1 MGKKASAN
9 RINVYLFNR
18 LNSWGVVAIS
28 DADAAVLVYCHPDR
42 FRERKSSGVILNQI
56 LIIILLVGLLAA
68 FASDRFCAESVAIA
82 GLVAGVVL
90 GLVPTDRIF
99 SGLTNPAVIT
109 VLEVLLIV
117 HALARSHVFDRIGD
131 ILGRRFIKPRMQIMA
146 LCVVAACLSS
156 VMNNIAAF
164 SLMLPA
170 CFSLMARGW
179 MPVRWIFLPLSYATL
194 LGGLWTSIGTPPNL
208 IASTFLQSAGM
219 QGFAL
224 LDFAPV
230 GILATTAGLLALVFW
245 LPRTLIKEDTPDT
258 DGEAQSLSRVTTELQ
273 MSTSELPLPSVAML
287 QARLGGRIHNIIR
300 NEKRLFPLRPDTI
313 VDASDRLLV
322 EAEPTALDRAL
333 AAGAVSYWRRANSGE
348 RRRVSAIVMP
358 HSLLAGSS
366 IAAQNLTE
374 DTGVEILQIEGEPLR
389 YDGPFEEVTFRVG
402 SILLLEGDEVAIK
415 AFIAYYELVEVAE
428 KPNSGTTVVGMAP
441 LAVFAAGVVAVA
453 CGLVAPEVALGGVVA
468 FLCLSGKLDIRS
480 ALRNLNWP
488 ILVILVAMLPLGEA
502 VGTTGAAAAI
512 ASALADHL
520 PLNFAP
526 IAVFALLGIAMAITP
541 FVNNATTVT
550 ILAPIAIEIAHAT
563 QLSPQMLVMAVAVG
577 ASCDFLTP
585 FGHHNNTLAYGL
597 GHYRFRDFLQLGWPV
612 SVVTFVTAGSVL
624 LFYW

>member
-1 MGKKASAN
+1 MSLD
-9 RINVYLFNR
+9 VTP
-18 LNSWGVVAIS
+18 S
-28 DADAAVLVYCHPDR
+28 
-42 FRERKSSGVILNQI
+42 QI
-56 LIIILLVGLLAA
+56 LIIVLLVGLLAA
-68 FASDRFCAESVAIA
+68 FASDRYRAESVAIA

-117 HALARSHVFDRIGD
+117 HALARSHVFDRVGD
-131 ILGRRFIKPRMQIMA
+131 VLGRRFIEPRLRIMA

-170 CFSLMARGW
+170 CFSLMARGR

-208 IASTFLQSAGM
+208 IASSFLQRSGLA
-219 QGFAL
+219 GFAL
-224 LDFAPV
+224 LDYAPV
-230 GILATTAGLLALVFW
+230 GILATAAGLLALAIW
-245 LPRTLIKEDTPDT
+245 LPRTLMEEGDPES
-258 DGEAQSLSRVTTELQ
+258 DGDSPSLSRVTTELRI
-273 MSTSELPLPSVAML
+273 SVSELSPPSVASL
-287 QARLGGRIHNIIR
+287 QTLLGGRIHNIIR
-300 NEKRLFPLRPDTI
+300 DEKRLFPLRSDTI
-313 VDASDRLLV
+313 VDVSDRLLV
-322 EAEPTALDRAL
+322 EAAPKALERAL
-333 AAGAVSYWRRANSGE
+333 AAGAVSYWRRAHTGE

-366 IAAQNLTE
+366 IAAQNLAE
-374 DTGVEILQIEGEPLR
+374 DTNVEILQVEGEPLR

-402 SILLLEGDEVAIK
+402 SILLLEGDEAAIE
-415 AFIAYYELVEVAE
+415 AFITYHDLVEVAE

-441 LAVFAAGVVAVA
+441 LMVFAAGVVAIA

-468 FLCLSGKLDIRS
+468 FLCLAGKLDIRS

-488 ILVILVAMLPLGEA
+488 IIVILVAMLPLGEA

-512 ASALADHL
+512 ASMLADHL
-520 PLNFAP
+520 PLTFAP
-526 IAVFALLGIAMAITP
+526 VAVFALLALAMAITP

-550 ILAPIAIEIAHAT
+550 ILAPIAIEIANAT

-612 SVVTFVTAGSVL
+612 SLASFLTAGSVL
-624 LFYW
+624 LLYW

>member
-1 MGKKASAN
+1 M
-9 RINVYLFNR
+9 
-18 LNSWGVVAIS
+18 
-28 DADAAVLVYCHPDR
+28 
-42 FRERKSSGVILNQI
+42 SSGVTPSQI
-56 LIIILLVGLLAA
+56 LIIILLAGLLAA
-68 FASDRFCAESVAIA
+68 FASDRFRAENVAIA

-90 GLVPTDRIF
+90 GLVPVHRIF

-131 ILGRRFIKPRMQIMA
+131 VLGRRFIDPRMQILV
-146 LCVVAACLSS
+146 LCVIAAVLSS

-170 CFSLMARGW
+170 CFSLMARGRV
-179 MPVRWIFLPLSYATL
+179 PVRWIFLPLSYATL

-208 IASTFLQSAGM
+208 IASTFLQRAGM

-230 GILATTAGLLALVFW
+230 GILATAAGLLAMAFW
-245 LPRTLIKEDTPDT
+245 LPRTLMDEGDSET
-258 DGEAQSLSRVTTELQ
+258 DGDTQSLSRVTTELRI
-273 MSTSELPLPSVAML
+273 SVSELPPPSVATL
-287 QARLGGRIHNIIR
+287 QTRLGGRIHNIIR
-300 NEKRLFPLRPDTI
+300 DGKRIFPLRPDTTI
-313 VDASDRLLV
+313 DASDRLLV
-322 EAEPTALDRAL
+322 DAEPKALDRAL
-333 AAGAVSYWRRANSGE
+333 AAGAVSYWRRAHTGE
-348 RRRVSAIVMP
+348 RRRLSAIVMP

-366 IAAQNLTE
+366 IAAQNLT
-374 DTGVEILQIEGEPLR
+374 DNTGVEILQVEGEQVR
-389 YDGPFEEVTFRVG
+389 YDGPFEEVALRVG
-402 SILLLEGDEVAIK
+402 SILLLEGDEAAIG
-415 AFIAYYELVEVAE
+415 AFIAYHDLVEVAE
-428 KPNSGTTVVGMAP
+428 KPNSGTTVVGVIP
-441 LAVFAAGVVAVA
+441 LAVFAVGVVAVA

-468 FLCLSGKLDIRS
+468 FLCLTGKLDIRS
-480 ALRNLNWP
+480 ALRTLNWP
-488 ILVILVAMLPLGEA
+488 ILVILSAMLPLGEA

-520 PLNFAP
+520 PLTFAP
-526 IAVFALLGIAMAITP
+526 VAVFALLATAMAITP

-550 ILAPIAIEIAHAT
+550 ILAPIAIEIGHAT

-597 GHYRFRDFLQLGWPV
+597 GHYRFRDFLKLGWPV
-612 SVVTFVTAGSVL
+612 SLASFLVAGSVL
-624 LFYW
+624 LLYW